1 MSLGSNII
9 LPNVRKFYTPDHG
22 YIIWDV
28 DLAGADAQI
37 VAWEANDQPLK
48 QAFLDY
54 QAGIGMKV
62 HCVNAI
68 SIFGEQKAGANGK
81 TDPYYSRAKAG
92 VHLCVADGHEV
103 LTPFGWEPVEKV
115 SPRTPILV
123 TKADGTEAH
132 WEIPQAWYHAP
143 YEGEMLSLTGAAYA
157 QLVTPNHK
165 MPYFVD
171 DKVRSCEARHLPRS
185 ARLPKTAQYSG
196 PKGIDPNQLRLL
208 SAFHADGT
216 IAKKQIRFH
225 LKKERKIQR
234 LCWLLEQL
242 GVAYD
247 LRKYSDN
254 STNVVLLG
262 GSPAADWLILQGKW
276 PTWNM
281 LQYSGECLDA
291 YIEELPYWDGC
302 RARTS
307 QNFSTA
313 VAETAEVIHTLL
325 HLRGKSGTKHCKGEK
340 NFVIQINNR
349 PLGRLEQRAFV
360 PYKGSVHCP
369 TVSTGFWFT
378 RFQGRCA
385 VTGNTN
391 YGGKPA
397 TCASALKISLAE
409 AAHFQR
415 MWFQL
420 HPAIAEWHERVLHD
434 LHTTRSVTNKFGF
447 TRRYFDRLD
456 NLLPE
461 ALAWVPQSTVAI
473 VINTAYN
480 RIQKQLPN
488 SHILLQVHDSLVGQ
502 TPISEWKTTK
512 PLLRS
517 LLNVTIPYDDPLV
530 IPTGLKT
537 STVSWGDC
545 KDEAWDD

>member
-9 LPNVRKFYTPDHG
+9 LPNVRRFYTPDPG

-92 VHLCVADGHEV
+92 VHL
-103 LTPFGWEPVEKV
+103 
-115 SPRTPILV
+115 
-123 TKADGTEAH
+123 
-132 WEIPQAWYHAP
+132 
-143 YEGEMLSLTGAAYA
+143 
-157 QLVTPNHK
+157 
-165 MPYFVD
+165 
-171 DKVRSCEARHLPRS
+171 
-185 ARLPKTAQYSG
+185 
-196 PKGIDPNQLRLL
+196 
-208 SAFHADGT
+208 
-216 IAKKQIRFH
+216 
-225 LKKERKIQR
+225 
-234 LCWLLEQL
+234 
-242 GVAYD
+242 
-247 LRKYSDN
+247 
-254 STNVVLLG
+254 
-262 GSPAADWLILQGKW
+262 
-276 PTWNM
+276 
-281 LQYSGECLDA
+281 
-291 YIEELPYWDGC
+291 
-302 RARTS
+302 
-307 QNFSTA
+307 
-313 VAETAEVIHTLL
+313 
-325 HLRGKSGTKHCKGEK
+325 
-340 NFVIQINNR
+340 
-349 PLGRLEQRAFV
+349 
-360 PYKGSVHCP
+360 
-369 TVSTGFWFT
+369 
-378 RFQGRCA
+378 
-385 VTGNTN
+385 TN

-480 RIQKQLPN
+480 RIHRQLPN

>member
-1 MSLGSNII
+1 MPLGTNIK
-9 LPNVRKFYTPDHG
+9 LPNIRKFFLPDPGH
-22 YIIWDV
+22 IIFDV

-37 VAWEANDQPLK
+37 VAWEAGDEALK
-48 QAFLDY
+48 HAFREHA
-54 QAGIGMKV
+54 AGRGPKI
-62 HCVNAI
+62 HCVNAKA
-68 SIFGEQKAGANGK
+68 IFGAKAGEKGK
-81 TDPYYSRAKAG
+81 NEPYYTRAKMG

-216 IAKKQIRFH
+216 VAKKQIRFH

-325 HLRGKSGTKHCKGEK
+325 HLRGKSGTNHCKGEK

-397 TCASALKISLAE
+397 TCAAALSISLPEAE
-409 AAHFQR
+409 HFQR
-415 MWFQL
+415 EWFKL
-420 HPAIAEWHERVLHD
+420 HPAIREWHETIQHSLE
-434 LHTTRSVTNKFGF
+434 TTRSVRNPFGF
-447 TRRYFDRLD
+447 VRTYFDRIE

-461 ALAWVPQSTVAI
+461 ALAWIPQSSVAI
-473 VINTAYN
+473 IIDTAYV
-480 RIQKQLPN
+480 RISETLPEVD
-488 SHILLQVHDSLVGQ
+488 ILLQVHDSLVGQ
-502 TPISEWKTTK
+502 VPIPLWKKLK
-512 PLLRS
+512 PKIRECLE
-517 LLNVTIPYDDPLV
+517 VTVPYPDPLI

-537 STVSWGDC
+537 STKSWGDC
-545 KDEAWDD
+545 QDESWDA